1 MSLPPSQQPPSI
13 DDQIKLEQMELASAP
28 KVPIEQ
34 YQSGQAQR
42 CGFCGRAA
50 KNLVP
55 VHDLGPNGSIV
66 NERYK
71 GVECCGERHL

>member
-1 MSLPPSQQPPSI
+1 MSLPPSQQPPNI

-42 CGFCGRAA
+42 CGFCGRAS
-50 KNLVP
+50 NDLVYVET
-55 VHDLGPNGSIV
+55 VHNM
-66 NERYK
+66 ERYK
-71 GVECCGERHL
+71 CGVCGGRHR